1 MAFAQKPGR
10 QSFPKTGHGLPS
22 PLLQQKTAATNAYIA
37 KRKADNTYT
46 KDELDRADKF
56 ASGAAGTGLIPGTSM
71 SSSTGESQA
80 NAYEKKLVTQ
90 ASGDTFMVD
99 GSGKTIKSAKYNPHG
114 NKDVETLKKEY
125 NSQKAFTE
133 DSRTANAKSQNFR
146 ASLAGGFTRKN

>member
-1 MAFAQKPGR
+1 MAFTQKPGR
-10 QSFPKTGHGLPS
+10 QSFPKTGNGLPS

-37 KRKADNTYT
+37 TRRADNRFS
-46 KDELDRADKF
+46 KDELKKAENF
-56 ASGAAGTGLIPGTSM
+56 ASGAAKTGLIPGTSM

-90 ASGDTFMVD
+90 PGGDTFIVD

-114 NKDVETLKKEY
+114 NKDVEALKKEY

-133 DSRTANAKSQNFR
+133 DSRAANALSQNFR
-146 ASLAGGFTRKN
+146 ASLVGGFTRKN